1 VALAPGD
8 WLLPSSIEEK
18 ATTMVEA
25 VAAVSELVA
34 SSPSSVSTPGVEAQA
49 QQIDS
54 AAPPSKLEE
63 QAETTMTAATTPAL
77 AVPSSPST
85 AIRFGLGMDGSP
97 AAAATNVATTVY
109 IDRPHPGHR
118 LSASSTEKASTTRDP
133 TSMSST
139 AGSHPRWL
147 PLRAPPA
154 GSICCDSRHNFQRLG
169 SICYGRG
176 CTFRIPCNCDAAFV
190 SSVRP
195 RDQAKGWAYGGLPF
209 FPLGPQQFT

>member
-1 VALAPGD
+1 VIGYRLPPSRRRPRPWWRPSQQRPRWWRPRPHPSPRRGWRRRHNRSILLHPLQTRGAGRDDGD
-8 WLLPSSIEEK
+8 RHHD
-18 ATTMVEA
+18 ARVGDA
-25 VAAVSELVA
+25 LVA
-34 SSPSSVSTPGVEAQA
+34 IHSRRPSRPLRPRHGRLSPP
-49 QQIDS
+49 
-54 AAPPSKLEE
+54 
-63 QAETTMTAATTPAL
+63 AATDA
-77 AVPSSPST
+77 AT
-85 AIRFGLGMDGSP
+85 AIC
-97 AAAATNVATTVY
+97 
-109 IDRPHPGHR
+109 IERPRPGHR